1 MGALL
6 QNTCRDR
13 AMHLL
18 ADRFLRHAD
27 GWFDIAT
34 ANPVTLAVHDAGS
47 LGEQIAWAER
57 CAMLIALRHP
67 LLNPLLDF
75 GAADATSLFESYTCA
90 PPLRA
95 THAGASLL
103 VTHGSR
109 FLEAHGVSL
118 TRDLATRLLRPLH
131 IGSNAPRSR
140 PLGLVLQTRRTI
152 DLIEELLAGS
162 PQAGPTSVTLYGSA
176 GSGVRTLA
184 ATAARLARMRGYVP
198 VCAEALLRW
207 PWVAEGLLSRHVCLL
222 NGGSNPPAVRQ
233 AAGRFLAK
241 LAARSAR
248 SHIHLTLQR
257 TDVPVPGAIALD
269 SMGTTIMSSM
279 IYRDPDYGPDG
290 PELLEAARRARG
302 LPGAFLAALGG
313 WPDAASIEP
322 PACTVHESAA
332 PYAPTGYGPPSSAV
346 VHRSRIGS
354 TLSRAAERAV
364 LLEGRGRHEAAGRL
378 LARAARVLHARGD
391 ESNAACCWRQLAW
404 LSRKRGSTGG
414 ALEQAERAAACDA
427 SAEGQIAAGLLI
439 AVCRTDE
446 SRLIEAEAS
455 LRGLL
460 ASCSTVDSVHWSRR
474 CTLALARA
482 LRRDQR
488 PEAALATLEP
498 LRSCGDPSVV
508 AETLALAAGVHLQL
522 GTVSEAVRSA
532 RASLQATANLQ
543 DRRLEVLA
551 RRAMAEALLGAGDA
565 EGVRT
570 QVSAG
575 LTAAAS
581 ARLPLAAL
589 RCRGIL
595 LRAVTTGEGAT
606 EEAARLRECLERA
619 LRRNLPALVRRD
631 LEAACR
637 ASTEDPQI
645 RERRSGSASSEDV
658 EAFLDTAQRAP
669 DDQAAITG
677 VLNALAER
685 VRAATVTLVAQ
696 DGRVVATVGRT
707 SRERPTAALQ
717 ALASGL
723 PVRADPARQPQD
735 AAQPVRCGGT
745 LLAAIGCRW
754 ALGVPGT
761 PSLVHASLHAAGMA
775 LATHVRAILEV
786 PASEPPP
793 GVWGELLGESA
804 GACALRDAVAR
815 AARAPFP
822 VLVEGES
829 GSGKELVARAIH
841 KLSPR
846 HARRFCAVNCA
857 ALSDELLEAE
867 LFGHTRGAFTGA
879 LTERAGLFEEADG
892 GTLFLDEVGE
902 LSARAQ
908 AKLLRVVQEGEVRR
922 VGENLPRRVD
932 VRIVAATNRRL
943 EHEAAAGRFRTDLR
957 FRLDVL
963 RLVVPPLRDRASD
976 VPLLAQHFWRQACTR
991 LGSHATLGPEAVAA
1005 LSRHDWP
1012 GNVRELQNVIAWTA
1026 VHAPRRGRVGTSM
1039 LPAQL
1044 STGALATGSF
1054 EAAREEFER
1063 RYVRAALAQAGGQRQ
1078 TAARALGVSR
1088 QGLAKM
1094 LRRLGIE
1101 PDGSVSAAEG

>member
-34 ANPVTLAVHDAGS
+34 ANPVSLAVHDAGS
-47 LGEQIAWAER
+47 LREQIAWAER
-57 CAMLIALRHP
+57 CAMLVALRHP

-103 VTHGSR
+103 VTHGTR

-118 TRDLATRLLRPLH
+118 TRGLATRLLRPLQ
-131 IGSNAPRSR
+131 IASNAPRVR
-140 PLGLVLQTRRTI
+140 PLGLVLQARRTL
-152 DLIEELLAGS
+152 DLLEELLLGS
-162 PQAGPTSVTLYGSA
+162 PQAGPTRVTLYGSA
-176 GSGVRTLA
+176 GSGVRTIA
-184 ATAARLARMRGYVP
+184 ATAARLARMQGYVP

-207 PWVAEGLLSRHVCLL
+207 PWVGEGLLSRHVCLL
-222 NGGSNPPAVRQ
+222 NGGSDPPAVRQ
-233 AAGRFLAK
+233 AAGAFLAK

-257 TDVPVPGAIALD
+257 TDLPLPGAIALD
-269 SMGTTIMSSM
+269 SMGTIIMSNM

-290 PELLEAARRARG
+290 PELLEAARQARG
-302 LPGAFLAALGG
+302 VPGVFLAALGG
-313 WPDAASIEP
+313 LTEADSVDP

-332 PYAPTGYGPPSSAV
+332 PYTPTECGPRPSAAG
-346 VHRSRIGS
+346 HRSRIGS
-354 TLSRAAERAV
+354 TLSRAVERAV

-404 LSRKRGSTGG
+404 LSRKRGSTGL
-414 ALEQAERAAACDA
+414 ALEQAERAAACDG

-460 ASCSTVDSVHWSRR
+460 ASCSTVDSVHWNRR

-482 LRRDQR
+482 LRWDRR
-488 PEAALATLEP
+488 PEAALAMLDP
-498 LRSCGDPSVV
+498 LRRCGNPVIV
-508 AETLALAAGVHLQL
+508 AETLALAARVHLQL
-522 GTVSEAVRSA
+522 GAVPEAVGSA
-532 RASLQATANLQ
+532 RRSLHATADLH
-543 DRRLEVLA
+543 DPRLEVLA
-551 RRAMAEALLGAGDA
+551 RRAMAEALLAAGDA
-565 EGVRT
+565 DGVRT

-575 LTAAAS
+575 LAAAAS
-581 ARLPLAAL
+581 ARLPLAML
-589 RCRGIL
+589 RFRGIL
-595 LRAVTTGEGAT
+595 LGAATGDGAR

-619 LRRNLPALVRRD
+619 LRRALPALVRRE

-637 ASTEDPQI
+637 EPQAG
-645 RERRSGSASSEDV
+645 ERRSGSASSEDV
-658 EAFLDTAQRAP
+658 EAFLDAAQRAP
-669 DDQAAITG
+669 DDLAAITG

-685 VRAATVTLVAQ
+685 VRAATVTLVGH
-696 DGRVVATVGRT
+696 DGRVVATVGRMG
-707 SRERPTAALQ
+707 RERPTAALQ

-723 PVRADPARQPQD
+723 PVRADPAQQPQD
-735 AAQPVRCGGT
+735 AGQPVRCGGT

-754 ALGVPGT
+754 ALGAPGT
-761 PSLVHASLHAAGMA
+761 PSLVYASLHAAGMA
-775 LATHVRAILEV
+775 LATHVRAVLEA
-786 PASEPPP
+786 PDAEPPA
-793 GVWGELLGESA
+793 GVWGELLGEST
-804 GACALRDAVAR
+804 GACALREAVAR

-943 EHEAAAGRFRTDLR
+943 EQEAAAGRFRTDLR

-963 RLVVPPLRDRASD
+963 RLAVPPLRERASD

-1005 LSRHDWP
+1005 LARHDWP

-1026 VHAPRRGRVGTSM
+1026 VHAPRRGRVGTSL
-1039 LPAQL
+1039 LPPQL

-1101 PDGSVSAAEG
+1101 PEGSVSTQGS